1 MQPRHIK
8 SQLVHD
14 SKGVMYKCATIETR
28 MYQSMVVE
36 KTSYKKTHL
45 NCSSSGCKRKLLVT
59 LSKYVLHGAIWT
71 SGSVLESKPLDV
83 VWIVGDSMIT
93 IAIISYSIASKL
105 DGEWKIPQCSHNA
118 ALSPGSHRRD

>member
-59 LSKYVLHGAIWT
+59 LSKYVLHYT
-71 SGSVLESKPLDV
+71 VLYGRQAVCWNPSLLMWYGLLE
-83 VWIVGDSMIT
+83 I
-93 IAIISYSIASKL
+93 
-105 DGEWKIPQCSHNA
+105 Q
-118 ALSPGSHRRD
+118 

>member
-1 MQPRHIK
+1 
-8 SQLVHD
+8 
-14 SKGVMYKCATIETR
+14 
-28 MYQSMVVE
+28 MVVE